1 MAADIPV
8 LIALIF
14 LTGVASQLLARRLQV
29 PSVLFLII
37 AGLVLG
43 EAGLQIVTLETFG
56 IGENADPE
64 DTAAL
69 STVVGLS
76 VAIIVFD
83 GAFQLRRERL
93 REASTVT
100 LRLITA
106 GALLTLVGVA
116 LAVKVFLGESWSL
129 SFLVGA
135 LLVATGPTVITP
147 ILEVVPV
154 REHVASA
161 LEAEGVIN
169 DVSAAIAA
177 VVIFEVFVEHDG
189 TLLEGLVTFLSRF
202 GIGIAAGIVSA
213 GIVYV
218 VLVRDLAPGNSP
230 QVSRFLFVSAA
241 LGAFAMAEAVAAEA
255 GIAAAATSG
264 ILLGNAPL
272 PHRETMEE
280 FGRDVTLLVLAFVF
294 ISLAAF
300 IKPDAIRQLGLSGVA
315 LVVAVVLVIRPLA
328 VFVATVGVERFS
340 YSERYFM
347 GALGPRGIVVAAVA
361 TLFAIELRAGAETD
375 AVIREAQQLEAAVF
389 LIIFVTVFVQGGFAR
404 QVADYLDVSPMPTI
418 IVGGGRVGRALAT
431 RLERRGEF
439 VVIVD
444 NDDRKIEA
452 ARDEGFTVRKGDGT
466 EPDVLR
472 EAGIEDSERVV
483 AATSDDDTNLLV
495 CQLATSKFEVEDV
508 FARVNKPQNVDAFD
522 ALEVTAVDSPTAT
535 ALAVDNEIER
545 PAMAHWMS
553 NLGDGHDVQEVT
565 VTSDDVVGQ
574 TISEVNAKI
583 PAGCIVAVIAREGES
598 HVPSADER
606 IERDDRVTFIGEAD
620 SVDRAVNR
628 FHPHE

>member
-328 VFVATVGVERFS
+328 VFVGTVGVERFS

-535 ALAVDNEIER
+535 AVAVDNEIER

-606 IERDDRVTFIGEAD
+606 IERDDRVTFIGEED

>member
-1 MAADIPV
+1 VAADIPV

-328 VFVATVGVERFS
+328 VFVGTVGVERFS

-535 ALAVDNEIER
+535 AVAVDNEIER

-606 IERDDRVTFIGEAD
+606 IERDDRVTFIGEED

>member
-328 VFVATVGVERFS
+328 VFVGTVGVERFS

-606 IERDDRVTFIGEAD
+606 IERDDRVTFIGEED

>member
-606 IERDDRVTFIGEAD
+606 IERDDRVTFIGEED

>member
-1 MAADIPV
+1 VAADIPV

-328 VFVATVGVERFS
+328 VFVGTVGVERFS

-347 GALGPRGIVVAAVA
+347 SALGPRGIVVAAVA
-361 TLFAIELRAGAETD
+361 TLFAIELRAGAENSG
-375 AVIREAQQLEAAVF
+375 VIQEAQLLEAAVF

-444 NDDRKIEA
+444 SDDRKIEA

-606 IERDDRVTFIGEAD
+606 IERDDRVTFIGEED

>member
-202 GIGIAAGIVSA
+202 GIGIAA

-535 ALAVDNEIER
+535 AVAVDNEIER

-606 IERDDRVTFIGEAD
+606 IERDDRVTFIGEED

>member
-328 VFVATVGVERFS
+328 VFVGTVGVERFS

-375 AVIREAQQLEAAVF
+375 AVIREAQRLEAAVF

-535 ALAVDNEIER
+535 AVAVDNEIER

-583 PAGCIVAVIAREGES
+583 PAGCIVAVIAREGKS

>member
-1 MAADIPV
+1 VAADIPV

-535 ALAVDNEIER
+535 AVAVDNEIER